1 MGVCFGD
8 ETEFGFTEFGYV
20 GDYEVYIVEGKGLGG
35 GKGEES
41 IGREFF
47 LVEGNG

>member
-20 GDYEVYIVEGKGLGG
+20 GDYEVYIVEGKGLRGG
-35 GKGEES
+35 RVRRVLEES
-41 IGREFF
+41 FF